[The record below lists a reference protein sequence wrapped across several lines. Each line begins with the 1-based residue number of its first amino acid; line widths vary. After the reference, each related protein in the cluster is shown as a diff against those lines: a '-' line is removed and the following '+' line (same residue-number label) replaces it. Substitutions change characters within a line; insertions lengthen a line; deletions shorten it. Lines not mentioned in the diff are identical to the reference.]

1 MSVNCKPPSIRTAVS
16 TTFVGLF
23 ALAGCFGMVKAA
35 GTPDVLALTFIL
47 ANVALI
53 GLAVLQW
60 VLYFRGYVDFR
71 IDQLRQEQHSSVS
84 QPQPTSVPAS
94 D

>member
-1 MSVNCKPPSIRTAVS
+1 MSVNYKPPSIRTAVC

-71 IDQLRQEQHSSVS
+71 IEQLRREQQSNVSS
-84 QPQPTSVPAS
+84 PPAS
-94 D
+94 APARD